1 MSYMEEQ
8 QQPVAVGGVKTMG
21 PRRAAHEREAEPPAA
36 ERPGVSFEER
46 KKSACFTERDA
57 AVLAELRPTF
67 ERYADEFVERLYEHL
82 RLHERLR
89 PLLSDP
95 AVVRRLKRGQ
105 RRYLIS
111 LTDGRYDQA
120 YSEARL
126 RLGQAH
132 EKIALEPHWFLG
144 TYGLYLELLQPRI
157 HEQFRDEPGKALR
170 ACAAVAKLLILDMQ
184 VALDAYYETRHRK
197 AVQRSEQLAAVGELA
212 ASIAHEVR
220 NPLAGMKGALEVLR
234 TELEV
239 KPSNI
244 EIVDELL
251 TQIARLEN
259 LVRDLLTYAR
269 PRALCRQTFDVNEV
283 LDRLLRQHKEVAD
296 SFGITVHRIYGP
308 GTSRL
313 VADPLQIEQ
322 VFLNLIYNAVQAM
335 ETGGTLTV
343 STRAEHGRLVIC
355 FEDTGKGIP
364 PADLDRV
371 FQPFFTTKHRGSGLG
386 LPIVSKIVEAHGGTI
401 SVSSV
406 VDRGTVAT
414 VTIPSDEV
422 A

>member
-1 MSYMEEQ
+1 MVYMEVQ
-8 QQPVAVGGVKTMG
+8 QRIVAVGGVRAMG
-21 PRRAAHEREAEPPAA
+21 SRRAASKREVEPTAA
-36 ERPGVSFEER
+36 TCPGVSFDER
-46 KKSACFTERDA
+46 RQSACFTERDA
-57 AVLAELRPTF
+57 ALLAELRPTF
-67 ERYADEFVERLYEHL
+67 ERHADEFVDRFWEHL
-82 RLHERLR
+82 QGHERLR
-89 PLLSDP
+89 PFLADP

-105 RRYLIS
+105 RQYLLS
-111 LTDGRYDQA
+111 LADGRYDQD

-126 RLGQAH
+126 RVGQAH
-132 EKIALEPHWFLG
+132 ERIALEPHWCLG
-144 TYGLYLELLQPRI
+144 TYGVYLELLQPRI
-157 HEQFRDEPGKALR
+157 HERFREEPGKALR
-170 ACAAVAKLLILDMQ
+170 ACAAVAKLLVLDMQ
-184 VALDAYYETRHRK
+184 VALDAYYETRHRR
-197 AVQRSEQLAAVGELA
+197 AMQRSEQLAAVGELA

-251 TQIARLEN
+251 TQIARLEH

-296 SFGITVHRIYGP
+296 ASGITVHRICGP

-313 VADPLQIEQ
+313 VADPLQMEQ

-335 ETGGTLTV
+335 ERGGTLTV
-343 STRAEHGRLVIC
+343 STRAEHGHLVIG

-371 FQPFFTTKHRGSGLG
+371 FQPFFTTRHRGSGLG

-401 SVSSV
+401 SVSSAV
-406 VDRGTVAT
+406 GRGTLAT
-414 VTIPSDEV
+414 VTVPSGEV